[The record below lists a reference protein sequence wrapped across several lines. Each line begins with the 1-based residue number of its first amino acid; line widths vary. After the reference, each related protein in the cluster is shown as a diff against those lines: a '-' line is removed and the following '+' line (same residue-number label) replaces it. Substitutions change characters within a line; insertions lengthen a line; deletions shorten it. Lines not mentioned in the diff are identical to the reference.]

1 MLTIIVA
8 SSSSAFAFL
17 LAFASSTSS
26 LGRVV
31 SVLAAGV
38 AAAVAAIARRGG
50 GVGGSGSCSVRAPA
64 RRADALPGVADGSL
78 VCLLVSMRINNTTDQ
93 LLILEL
99 ELVVA
104 EALGR
109 LLDVAALH

>member
-1 MLTIIVA
+1 VLTIIVA

-64 RRADALPGVADGSL
+64 RRADALPGVADGIF
-78 VCLLVSMRINNTTDQ
+78 VCLLINNTTDQ

-104 EALGR
+104 KAPGR
-109 LLDVAALH
+109 LLDVAAMLKM